1 MKLIV
6 IDACV
11 IAAIIAC
18 TYYIS
23 SQEKSSLKDDLF
35 EDGMGKPL
43 EETIA
48 IQDGFHP
55 SRNCNTSANT
65 ASVLVV
71 DITYS
76 GLTPIGPTQ
85 TDNEFGDLLLD
96 NLFEVLGLY
105 IAIDLIA
112 KSKCVRKPS
121 TYN

>member
-6 IDACV
+6 IDVCV
-11 IAAIIAC
+11 TAAIIAS

-23 SQEKSSLKDDLF
+23 SQKKSAMKEDSF

-43 EETIA
+43 EETNA

-55 SRNCNTSANT
+55 SRNCNTSSNT

-96 NLFEVLGLY
+96 KLFKVGLY
-105 IAIDLIA
+105 I
-112 KSKCVRKPS
+112 KSQRVH
-121 TYN
+121 

>member
-6 IDACV
+6 IDVFV
-11 IAAIIAC
+11 IAGIIAS

-23 SQEKSSLKDDLF
+23 SQKKSALKDVDLF

-43 EETIA
+43 EETNA

-55 SRNCNTSANT
+55 SRNCNTSSNT

-96 NLFEVLGLY
+96 KLFQVGLY
-105 IAIDLIA
+105 I
-112 KSKCVRKPS
+112 KSQRVL
-121 TYN
+121 